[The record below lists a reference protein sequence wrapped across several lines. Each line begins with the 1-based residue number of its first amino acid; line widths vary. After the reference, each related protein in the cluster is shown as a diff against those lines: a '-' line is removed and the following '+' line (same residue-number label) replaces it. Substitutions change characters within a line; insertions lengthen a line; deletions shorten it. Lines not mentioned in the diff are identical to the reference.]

1 MCFSGE
7 RRLGSG
13 WGARGLMERDEGK
26 FFLLLLSSFIACEQA
41 PLFGQAKRASR
52 KCANE
57 GPFPWLLARLASL
70 GPPSKRFQSSYCAK
84 DRAEAKKKSVSN
96 RVIARKLERTPF
108 LVIHFFFLLSSQV
121 SRRTSRGNACF
132 AGYASLA
139 QVGELACRLSLPWG
153 LHQFPGA
160 STYPR
165 SSLTRKKVRVCIL
178 KDCQHIVK
186 KNPVAR
192 SKISTLIKS
201 PRYFFQWIFNL
212 STVTSYSRME
222 GESLPRL

>member
-1 MCFSGE
+1 M
-7 RRLGSG
+7 RR
-13 WGARGLMERDEGK
+13 ARTHGK
-26 FFLLLLSSFIACEQA
+26 GRRKIFLLLLSSFIACEQA

-52 KCANE
+52 NRANE
-57 GPFPWLLARLASL
+57 GPFPCLLARLASL
-70 GPPSKRFQSSYCAK
+70 GLRSKSFQSSYCAK
-84 DRAEAKKKSVSN
+84 VRADPLPRHS
-96 RVIARKLERTPF
+96 
-108 LVIHFFFLLSSQV
+108 FFFLLSSQF
-121 SRRTSRGNACF
+121 STRTSRGNACY
-132 AGYASLA
+132 AGYALLA

-212 STVTSYSRME
+212 STVTLYSRVE

>member
-1 MCFSGE
+1 
-7 RRLGSG
+7 
-13 WGARGLMERDEGK
+13 MERDEGK
-26 FFLLLLSSFIACEQA
+26 FFYCSCLLLLPASKLPYLGKQSEPRENARTRGLSPAFSRDSLHLACVA
-41 PLFGQAKRASR
+41 
-52 KCANE
+52 
-57 GPFPWLLARLASL
+57 
-70 GPPSKRFQSSYCAK
+70 
-84 DRAEAKKKSVSN
+84 SVSN

-108 LVIHFFFLLSSQV
+108 LVIHFFFLLSSQF
-121 SRRTSRGNACF
+121 STRTLRGNACY

-139 QVGELACRLSLPWG
+139 QVGELARRLSLPWG
-153 LHQFPGA
+153 LHQFPDA

>member
-1 MCFSGE
+1 
-7 RRLGSG
+7 
-13 WGARGLMERDEGK
+13 MERDEGK
-26 FFLLLLSSFIACEQA
+26 FFYCSSFIACEQA

-57 GPFPWLLARLASL
+57 GPFPCLLARLASL
-70 GPPSKRFQSSYCAK
+70 GLRSKRFQSIYCAKVRAEARKKKRVQSSYCAK
-84 DRAEAKKKSVSN
+84 VRADPLPRHS
-96 RVIARKLERTPF
+96 
-108 LVIHFFFLLSSQV
+108 FFFLLLSQF
-121 SRRTSRGNACF
+121 SRRTSRGNACY

-139 QVGELACRLSLPWG
+139 QVGELARRLSLPWG
-153 LHQFPGA
+153 LHQFPRA
-160 STYPR
+160 SSYPR

-201 PRYFFQWIFNL
+201 PRNFFQWIFNL

>member
-1 MCFSGE
+1 
-7 RRLGSG
+7 
-13 WGARGLMERDEGK
+13 MERDEGK
-26 FFLLLLSSFIACEQA
+26 FFYCSSFIACEQA

-57 GPFPWLLARLASL
+57 GPFPCLLARLASL
-70 GPPSKRFQSSYCAK
+70 GLRSKRFQSSYCAK
-84 DRAEAKKKSVSN
+84 VRADPLPGHS
-96 RVIARKLERTPF
+96 
-108 LVIHFFFLLSSQV
+108 FFFLLSSQF
-121 SRRTSRGNACF
+121 SRRTSRGNACY
-132 AGYASLA
+132 AGYALLA
-139 QVGELACRLSLPWG
+139 QVGELARRLSLPWG

-222 GESLPRL
+222 GESSPRL

>member
-1 MCFSGE
+1 M
-7 RRLGSG
+7 RR
-13 WGARGLMERDEGK
+13 ARTHGK
-26 FFLLLLSSFIACEQA
+26 GRRKIFLLLLSSFIACEQA

-52 KCANE
+52 NCANE
-57 GPFPWLLARLASL
+57 GPFPCLLARLASL
-70 GPPSKRFQSSYCAK
+70 GLRSKRFQSSYCAK
-84 DRAEAKKKSVSN
+84 VRAEAKKKSVSN

-108 LVIHFFFLLSSQV
+108 LVIHFFLLSSQF
-121 SRRTSRGNACF
+121 STRTSRGNACY
-132 AGYASLA
+132 AGYALLA

-186 KNPVAR
+186 KNSVAR

>member
-1 MCFSGE
+1 
-7 RRLGSG
+7 
-13 WGARGLMERDEGK
+13 MERDEGK
-26 FFLLLLSSFIACEQA
+26 FFYCSSFIACEQA

-57 GPFPWLLARLASL
+57 GPFPCLLARLASL
-70 GPPSKRFQSSYCAK
+70 GQRSKRFQSSYCAK
-84 DRAEAKKKSVSN
+84 VRADPLPRHS
-96 RVIARKLERTPF
+96 
-108 LVIHFFFLLSSQV
+108 FFFLLLSQF
-121 SRRTSRGNACF
+121 STRTSRGNACY

-139 QVGELACRLSLPWG
+139 QIGELARRLSLPWG
-153 LHQFPGA
+153 LHEFPRA

-165 SSLTRKKVRVCIL
+165 SSLTPKKVRVCIL
-178 KDCQHIVK
+178 KDYKHMVK

-201 PRYFFQWIFNL
+201 PRYFFQWTFNL

-222 GESLPRL
+222 AESLPRLLEEYYSNV